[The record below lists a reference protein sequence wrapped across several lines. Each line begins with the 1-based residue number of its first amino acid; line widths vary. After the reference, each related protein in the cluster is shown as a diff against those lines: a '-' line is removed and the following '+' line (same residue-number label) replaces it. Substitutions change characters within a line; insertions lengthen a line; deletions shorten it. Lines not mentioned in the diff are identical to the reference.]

1 MIDSSLQNGVSV
13 RRSCSILMV
22 QYRRIVRWQ
31 QRIRRGRGLH
41 DRKPG
46 PTEPLHKLLPE
57 ETSQIVA
64 MAKDEKY
71 ADLSHRILAVTAA
84 DQGLF
89 QASFSSVYRVLK
101 QQGLTTARG
110 AWRGHNGN
118 SKPPVRKELTGPNQ
132 RLCWDISYL
141 MIHQKGPVP
150 AVGQVVP
157 QDHPVANRLVT
168 DRRGIPMAS

>member
-1 MIDSSLQNGVSV
+1 
-13 RRSCSILMV
+13 MV

-101 QQGLTTARG
+101 QQGPTKQPGSPHSSST
-110 AWRGHNGN
+110 
-118 SKPPVRKELTGPNQ
+118 
-132 RLCWDISYL
+132 RL
-141 MIHQKGPVP
+141 
-150 AVGQVVP
+150 A
-157 QDHPVANRLVT
+157 T
-168 DRRGIPMAS
+168 